1 MVGIQMVKNRA
12 AVSILCIIIVISSLS
27 RLFFAAKDHLVAPF
41 DVVFETP
48 HVCTI
53 KAIQKGQNIYD
64 PAIYK
69 KLPFILTIYT
79 PAYHYLV
86 AWLPQHPNNQFFTG
100 RIVAGFFMILA
111 SLSLFFPYKPR
122 ENVAASFLAIGCF
135 FLIREVVSHAMFLR
149 NDSMAL
155 FFSAAAVVW
164 AEKADNTPWKIILVS
179 LLCVVAFS
187 SKQSSVAATATCFF
201 YFLTKKRQAALLF
214 GVSSFFLLII
224 FGLFAQFNWG
234 EGFWFS
240 VLVAPRNPLSWQRFV
255 HNWDNMLQQ
264 PFFYLLLFSTIA
276 ASTYLVATKKWK
288 IIKESPFFFY
298 LLFSVLVLVITLG
311 KVGGNTNYFFEPIL
325 AGLLWL
331 VFLIKK
337 LSPEKISIPFL
348 VFLCLLGISV
358 ALEFAFAKR
367 SDYSFTTREQTMQT
381 IKKISKVK
389 NEIGEL
395 QTVNG
400 NILSLVWPGLIL
412 ELQEEPVMNDLF
424 LYSILW
430 NTGVLS
436 AEPLMNDIIN
446 QYFDIIVLPKDQYLV
461 IRDKYLGNFLQTPY
475 EYMIGTVLACYQLK
489 KEGTYCYFVPK
500 TVS

>member
-1 MVGIQMVKNRA
+1 MVTNRA
-12 AVSILCIIIVISSLS
+12 AVTILCVIIAIISLS
-27 RLFFAAKDHLVAPF
+27 RLFCAARDHLVAPF

-48 HVCTI
+48 HICTI
-53 KAIQKGQNIYD
+53 KAIQKGHNIYD
-64 PAIYK
+64 PAMYK

-122 ENVAASFLAIGCF
+122 ENVAASILAIGCF
-135 FLIREVVSHAMFLR
+135 FLIREVVSHAMFMR

-164 AEKADNTPWKIILVS
+164 AEKADKTPWKIVLVS

-187 SKQSSVAATATCFF
+187 SKQSFVAATGTCFF
-201 YFLTKKRQAALLF
+201 YFLTKKRQAALIF
-214 GVSSFFLLII
+214 GASSLFLLTI
-224 FGLFAQFNWG
+224 FGLFAQFYWG

-255 HNWDNMLQQ
+255 HNWDNMLRQ
-264 PFFYLLLFSTIA
+264 PFFCLLLFSTIA
-276 ASTYLVATKKWK
+276 ASTYFVATKKWE

-298 LLFSVLVLVITLG
+298 FLFSALVLIMTLG
-311 KVGGNTNYFFEPIL
+311 KVGANVNYFFEPIL
-325 AGLLWL
+325 AGLLLL

-337 LSPEKISIPFL
+337 LPPEKTSNAFH
-348 VFLCLLGISV
+348 VFLCLLCIV
-358 ALEFAFAKR
+358 VILEFAFAKR
-367 SDYSFTTREQTMQT
+367 SDYSFTTRAQTMQS
-381 IKKISKVK
+381 INKISKVK
-389 NEIGEL
+389 NEIREL
-395 QTVNG
+395 HPVNG
-400 NILSLVWPGLIL
+400 KILSLVWPGLIL

-436 AEPLMNDIIN
+436 VEPLMNEIID

-461 IRDKYLGNFLQTPY
+461 LRDKYLGNVLQTPY
-475 EYMIGTVLACYQLK
+475 EYMIGTVLAGYQLK